1 MYKRPPLRHQAH
13 KVRYAFDMTIDVDWV
28 CVASQAKMLNRVKT
42 RQRVCLTQILCIHQ
56 IGLTKCYVFVFGF
69 WQGADVN
76 NFDLTIGGHMC
87 NKTIDARGDINMALW
102 IVIVDE
108 PSDQQVLVEIMAPHG
123 SGSVG
128 VI

>member
-1 MYKRPPLRHQAH
+1 
-13 KVRYAFDMTIDVDWV
+13 
-28 CVASQAKMLNRVKT
+28 
-42 RQRVCLTQILCIHQ
+42 
-56 IGLTKCYVFVFGF
+56 
-69 WQGADVN
+69 
-76 NFDLTIGGHMC
+76 MC

-108 PSDQQVLVEIMAPHG
+108 PSDQQVLVEIMALHG

>member
-1 MYKRPPLRHQAH
+1 
-13 KVRYAFDMTIDVDWV
+13 MTIYSAWV
-28 CVASQAKMLNRVKT
+28 CVVSQAKMLNRVKT
-42 RQRVCLTQILCIHQ
+42 RQRVCLTQILWIHQ

-69 WQGADVN
+69 WQGADVI
-76 NFDLTIGGHMC
+76 NFDLTIGGHMY
-87 NKTIDARGDINMALW
+87 NKTIDARGDISMSLW

-108 PSDQQVLVEIMAPHG
+108 PCDQQVLVEIMTFNG